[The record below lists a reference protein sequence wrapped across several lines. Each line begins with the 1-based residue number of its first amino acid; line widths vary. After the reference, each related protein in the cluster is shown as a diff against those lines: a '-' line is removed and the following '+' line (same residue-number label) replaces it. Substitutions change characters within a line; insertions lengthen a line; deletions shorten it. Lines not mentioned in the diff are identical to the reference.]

1 MEEKLEELLE
11 ELDHEG
17 EGKIDIV
24 DFVTYVIKNEL
35 KLNNWKKC
43 QNSLENMVKIISK
56 DSKII

>member
-35 KLNNWKKC
+35 KLNN
-43 QNSLENMVKIISK
+43 
-56 DSKII
+56 